1 MSYNQTS
8 TESSSKAFKKSEGFI
23 NISLPK
29 GDGSKAKIGTIY
41 LDSVKQRELLDL
53 LKADESNLEL
63 VRHNFILDFQ
73 LASPE
78 GIPTGFKLVPVGK

>member
-8 TESSSKAFKKSEGFI
+8 TESSSKFKKSEGFI

-29 GDGSKAKIGTIY
+29 ADGTKAKIGTIY
-41 LDSVKQRELLDL
+41 LDSVKQRELLDM

-73 LASPE
+73 VASPE
-78 GIPTGFKLVPVGK
+78 GMPTGFKLVPVGK